1 MLAAKKMMEW
11 SIFEAMEVIERSN
24 GGDETRSKMWASKA
38 FIAKPMHR
46 RFQVRTDAAGD
57 FFYVSQQPE
66 TKSPV
71 GLGNGRSLQRQP
83 RSLPRLLLQC
93 RGRAEPPGSDRM
105 ETNVE
110 HLDTLLRAG
119 R

>member
-57 FFYVSQQPE
+57 FF
-66 TKSPV
+66 
-71 GLGNGRSLQRQP
+71 L
-83 RSLPRLLLQC
+83 RLTT
-93 RGRAEPPGSDRM
+93 A
-105 ETNVE
+105 
-110 HLDTLLRAG
+110 
-119 R
+119 